1 MHIIYFMIGISLLMA
16 MGFLGAFMWSMRNG
30 QQDDLYTPAMRMLV
44 DDNESESIPA
54 STDTPV

>member
-1 MHIIYFMIGISLLMA
+1 MHVIFFMIGISLLMA
-16 MGFLGAFMWSMRNG
+16 MGFLGAFLWSMRSG

-44 DDNESESIPA
+44 DDNEPTTA